1 MRANDAP
8 VNTLHS
14 RDTRRLKRRR
24 GSGFTLI
31 ELLIATSLL
40 AVLALLAW
48 RGLDSVL
55 NSRQRIVEASDEL
68 RALTLAFAQLDDDLR
83 KSWAVRLLRLPV
95 PAISFSVAG
104 EQTSTSLL
112 IIRESGRLAEP
123 TQVQQVAWRV
133 RNGVL
138 ERGFG
143 AWTVPSLNGA
153 PGQPARP
160 VSGFSDIPGRA
171 AGGLDA
177 PAADGMVWQP
187 ILTRVASMQMQGWIA
202 GQGWMA
208 AEALAGQLQG
218 YPPVIVAS
226 QAIPPGGTAPSAAGL
241 PTVGTAEPAQ
251 PPPQSP
257 PPVASATGQAD
268 PAMVTG
274 LQVRIVREDGQVLQ
288 RVLPVKD

>member
-1 MRANDAP
+1 MRAAP
-8 VNTLHS
+8 DPGSTLIS
-14 RDTRRLKRRR
+14 PSQRRQSRRR
-24 GSGFTLI
+24 GRGFTLI

-68 RALTLAFAQLDDDLR
+68 RSLTLAFAQLDDDLR

-104 EQTSTSLL
+104 EQTSTALL

-143 AWTVPSLNGA
+143 AWTVPSLTGA

-160 VSGFSDIPGRA
+160 SSAASDAPGRA

-187 ILTRVASMQMQGWIA
+187 ILARVASMQMQGWIA

-208 AEALAGQLQG
+208 AENLAGQLQG
-218 YPPVIVAS
+218 YSPLVVAG
-226 QAIPPGGTAPSAAGL
+226 QAAPPGANPPTGSGPPAA
-241 PTVGTAEPAQ
+241 GTAEPPQQPPQPAQ
-251 PPPQSP
+251 P
-257 PPVASATGQAD
+257 VAAAAGQAD